1 MRISELA
8 DATHETTRTIR
19 FYEASGLLPAPTR
32 TPGGYRDY
40 DPCAIEQIHFIRAL
54 QSAGLTLADIATL
67 VHIRDSDQPTSPSD
81 AALLEAATAK
91 LDATLDTL
99 TNMRR
104 HLTALA
110 TRTVDITPT
119 RRHTTEDR

>member
-40 DPCAIEQIHFIRAL
+40 DPVPSSRSTS
-54 QSAGLTLADIATL
+54 SAPSNPPG
-67 VHIRDSDQPTSPSD
+67 SPSPTSPPSPTS
-81 AALLEAATAK
+81 ATATNQPAP
-91 LDATLDTL
+91 ATP
-99 TNMRR
+99 
-104 HLTALA
+104 HS
-110 TRTVDITPT
+110 
-119 RRHTTEDR
+119 